1 LAHSAQGR
9 AAEGREAP
17 LSSTM
22 TRASTTLMTEMSP
35 AAPATACWRA
45 RDVLHHMHGV
55 SSPSALASW
64 LKGREGLML
73 L

>member
-1 LAHSAQGR
+1 
-9 AAEGREAP
+9 
-17 LSSTM
+17 M